1 MRDDA
6 RGRGL
11 TAHRL
16 NGGFHHRIPPH
27 AGLGWAAW
35 CLIPVLLVASISG
48 VGRAADSLTVALTTG
63 DTRTGQFGSLDA
75 DGLVLAASPDT
86 APTEIAID
94 LATVRQITLQEA
106 APPAVGSLI
115 GLTDGSQL
123 TATSIEVA
131 GAEATLSLATGSLGL
146 PADGLHWIAWSAD
159 GETLPTTDWLTD
171 LPSPAAGDIV
181 VIRRDEGWQFIE
193 CAITAITAAEVVV
206 LLEGES
212 IPVSRTKLAGLCWL
226 RAGTRPG
233 VEPEPA
239 PQDILLRLLGGRL
252 RCRGITRATPEADW
266 TLSLAATTAPVKV
279 TLPAAEVLNI
289 DYAFG
294 RQIDL
299 TRRSPASTSVEPY
312 FGSLADDAVLRRY
325 FAPRAVTSTSQTDNL
340 AEELPALLLR
350 PRTDLVWT
358 LPPGSRVFRAQV
370 LPARPAAST
379 PTSVLFEVD
388 GVEHFRREIG
398 GAGLTVD
405 TPPAEEVTLD
415 VRGGRQLRLIVDF
428 ATRPAGDPATATP
441 TALLG
446 GPILLQ
452 APTIER

>member
-1 MRDDA
+1 MKKDA

-11 TAHRL
+11 AAHRL
-16 NGGFHHRIPPH
+16 NEGFRIPWKTGH
-27 AGLGWAAW
+27 GWAVW
-35 CLIPVLLVASISG
+35 CLTPLLVVAGASG
-48 VGRAADSLTVALTTG
+48 VGRAADTLSVALTSG
-63 DTRTGQFGSLDA
+63 DIRTGQFASLDA
-75 DGLVLAASPDT
+75 ERLVLAASPDT
-86 APTEIAID
+86 AATELAID
-94 LATVRQITLQEA
+94 LATVRRITLQEA
-106 APPAVGSLI
+106 APAAGGSLI

-123 TATSIEVA
+123 TATSIEVTA
-131 GAEATLSLATGSLGL
+131 AEATVSLATGSLAL

-159 GETLPTTDWLTD
+159 DETPPTTDWLAE
-171 LPSPAAGDIV
+171 LPNPAAGDIV

-193 CAITAITAAEVVV
+193 CAITAITATEVVV

-226 RAGTRPG
+226 RDGTRPG

-239 PQDILLRLLGGRL
+239 AQDILLGLPGGRL
-252 RCRGITRATPEADW
+252 RCRGIARATPEADW
-266 TLSLAATTAPVKV
+266 TLTLAATTTAPVKA
-279 TLPAAEVLNI
+279 TLPAAEVLSI

-299 TRRSPASTSVEPY
+299 TRRSPASTAVEPY

-325 FAPRAVTSTSQTDNL
+325 FAPRAVTSTSQTGDQ

-358 LPPGSRVFRAQV
+358 LPPGSRVFRAQL
-370 LPARPAAST
+370 LPAKPAAST
-379 PTSVLFEVD
+379 PTLVLIEVD
-388 GVEHFRREIG
+388 GVEQVRREIG
-398 GAGLTVD
+398 GAGLGVD
-405 TPPAEEVTLD
+405 TPATEAVMLD
-415 VRGGRQLRLIVDF
+415 VRGGRQLRLVVDF
-428 ATRPAGDPATATP
+428 ATRPAGDAAAATP